1 MLSESTLLVVL
12 RKPSFSA
19 IILLWPFEAKS
30 MDKVLSVV
38 SEFLGISE
46 DASVKLLL
54 SIATAIILG
63 IVQFAVLK
71 VALRNV
77 TDTGLRYKWG
87 KTTRFVIAL
96 IGMLLIG
103 RIWFEG
109 VGAFGTYIAL
119 VAAGLVIVLREPV
132 QDIAAFLFIMWRH
145 PFRLGDRI
153 AIKDATGIVKGDV
166 IDQGLFKFTLLEIG
180 EWVDADQSTGRVVH
194 VSNHRVFIGHVYNYT
209 GGFKYIWNEV
219 TVRLAFESN
228 WRKAKDLLLE
238 IANTYSAEVTKN
250 AQQEMIEAASTY
262 YLSYNILTATVYVD
276 IKEYGINLTIRY
288 LTEPRRRRGTQ
299 QQINEAVLDM
309 MLANEDIM
317 WAYPTS
323 RVYRAE
329 IDGKDENWLGFQHFP
344 MSKPVD

>member
-1 MLSESTLLVVL
+1 
-12 RKPSFSA
+12 
-19 IILLWPFEAKS
+19 
-30 MDKVLSVV
+30 MDRFLQLI

-46 DASVKLLL
+46 EASIKLLL
-54 SIATAIILG
+54 SLATAIILA

-77 TDTGLRYKWG
+77 TDTGARYKWG
-87 KTTRFVIAL
+87 KTTRFVIT
-96 IGMLLIG
+96 IVGILLIG

-109 VGAFGTYIAL
+109 VGAIGTYIAL

-132 QDIAAFLFIMWRH
+132 QDVAGFLFIMWRH

-153 AIKDATGIVKGDV
+153 AIKDATGVVKGDV
-166 IDQGLFKFTLLEIG
+166 IDQGLFKFSLMEIG

-219 TVRLAFESN
+219 TVRLAFESD
-228 WRKAKDLLLE
+228 WRKAKVLLLD
-238 IANTYSAEVTKN
+238 IANRYSAEITKN
-250 AQQEMIEAASTY
+250 VQQEMIEAASTY
-262 YLSYNILTATVYVD
+262 YLNYSILTPTVYVD

-288 LTEPRRRRGTQ
+288 LTDPRQRRGSQ
-299 QQINEAVLDM
+299 QQISEAVLDM
-309 MLANEDIM
+309 IHANDDII

-329 IDGKDENWLGFQHFP
+329 VDGKDENWLGMQNFP
-344 MSKPVD
+344 LSKPAN

>member
-1 MLSESTLLVVL
+1 MDRILQ
-12 RKPSFSA
+12 
-19 IILLWPFEAKS
+19 II
-30 MDKVLSVV
+30 

-46 DASVKLLL
+46 ESSIKLLL

-77 TDTGLRYKWG
+77 IDTGARYKWG
-87 KTTRFVIAL
+87 KTTRFVITI
-96 IGMLLIG
+96 IGILLIG

-109 VGAFGTYIAL
+109 VGAIGTYMAL

-166 IDQGLFKFTLLEIG
+166 IDQGLFKFTLMEIG

-228 WRKAKDLLLE
+228 WRKARELLLE
-238 IANTYSAEVTKN
+238 IANRYSVEVTKS
-250 AQQEMIEAASTY
+250 AEQEMIEAASTY
-262 YLSYNILTATVYVD
+262 YLNYNILTPTVYVD
-276 IKEYGINLTIRY
+276 IKDYGISLTIRY

-299 QQINEAVLDM
+299 QQISEAVLDM
-309 MLANEDIM
+309 VLANDDIM

-329 IDGKDENWLGFQHFP
+329 IDGKDENWLGFQNFT
-344 MSKPVD
+344 MAKPAD

>member
-1 MLSESTLLVVL
+1 MDRVL
-12 RKPSFSA
+12 Q
-19 IILLWPFEAKS
+19 II
-30 MDKVLSVV
+30 

-46 DASVKLLL
+46 EASIKLIL
-54 SIATAIILG
+54 SVLMAIVLGVVQYSILK
-63 IVQFAVLK
+63 I
-71 VALRNV
+71 ALRNV

-87 KTTRFVIAL
+87 KTTRFIIAI
-96 IGMLLIG
+96 IGILLIG

-109 VGAFGTYIAL
+109 VGAVGTYIAL

-153 AIKDATGIVKGDV
+153 EVNDVSGDV
-166 IDQGLFKFTLLEIG
+166 IDQGLFKFTLMEIG
-180 EWVDADQSTGRVVH
+180 KWVDADQSTGRVVH
-194 VSNHRVFIGHVYNYT
+194 ISNHKIFSGNIYNYT

-219 TVRLAFESN
+219 TVRLAFESD
-228 WRKAKDLLLE
+228 WRKAKELLLE
-238 IANTYSAEVTKN
+238 IANRYSAEVTQK
-250 AQQEMIEAASTY
+250 AEQEMIEAASTY
-262 YLSYNILTATVYVD
+262 YLNYSILTPTVYVD

-299 QQINEAVLDM
+299 QQISEAVLDM
-309 MLANEDIM
+309 VLNNDDIM

-329 IDGKDENWLGFQHFP
+329 IDGKDDNWLGGERFP
-344 MSKPVD
+344 LKPL

>member
-1 MLSESTLLVVL
+1 
-12 RKPSFSA
+12 
-19 IILLWPFEAKS
+19 
-30 MDKVLSVV
+30 MDRFLQLI

-46 DASVKLLL
+46 EASVKLLL
-54 SIATAIILG
+54 SLATAIILA

-77 TDTGLRYKWG
+77 TDTGARYKWG
-87 KTTRFVIAL
+87 KTTRFVIT
-96 IGMLLIG
+96 IVGILLIG

-109 VGAFGTYIAL
+109 VGAIGTYIAL

-132 QDIAAFLFIMWRH
+132 QDVAGFLFIMWRH

-153 AIKDATGIVKGDV
+153 AIKDATGVVKGDV
-166 IDQGLFKFTLLEIG
+166 IDQGLFKFSLMEIG

-219 TVRLAFESN
+219 TVRLAFESD

-238 IANTYSAEVTKN
+238 IANRYSAEVTKN
-250 AQQEMIEAASTY
+250 VQQEMIEAASTY
-262 YLSYNILTATVYVD
+262 YLNYNILTPTVYVD

-288 LTEPRRRRGTQ
+288 LTEPRQRRGTQ
-299 QQINEAVLDM
+299 QQISEAVLDM
-309 MLANEDIM
+309 VHANDDII

-329 IDGKDENWLGFQHFP
+329 VDGKDENWLGMQNFP
-344 MSKPVD
+344 LKPL